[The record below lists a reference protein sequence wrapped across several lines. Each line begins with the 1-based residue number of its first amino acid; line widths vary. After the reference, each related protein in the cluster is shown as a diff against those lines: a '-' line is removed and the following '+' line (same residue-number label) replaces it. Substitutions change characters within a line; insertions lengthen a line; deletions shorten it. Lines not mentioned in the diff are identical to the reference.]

1 MKKIITI
8 LLAFAMFFVFVACD
22 PVTGGK
28 DPINNS
34 ETGNN
39 LPSTDTNQPSTDEIK
54 DPTEDNNS
62 EEINDPFANI
72 EETLTI
78 PVTSLEDF
86 DFTGTW
92 DFIEISPAK
101 DSFGSYCK
109 TEKGYI
115 TITDGKVTFTLTYF
129 DTFFNFV
136 SEEAYKEQKTSLQEF
151 PENSFEP
158 LKFDDKN
165 MTITAVAS
173 PEFLKSM
180 NYESTLEEFINILY
194 DNDSYDGITTNESK
208 TAFKADFGDEDYSST
223 LIYIKR

>member
-8 LLAFAMFFVFVACD
+8 LLAAAIILTFVACA
-22 PVTGGK
+22 PVT
-28 DPINNS
+28 D
-34 ETGNN
+34 GNI
-39 LPSTDTNQPSTDEIK
+39 TDENVS
-54 DPTEDNNS
+54 DG
-62 EEINDPFANI
+62 NDPFANI

-115 TITDGKVTFTLTYF
+115 TIIDGKMTSTFTYF

-151 PENSFEP
+151 PENSFEL

-165 MTITAVAS
+165 MTITVVAS
-173 PEFLKSM
+173 PEYLKSM

-194 DNDSYDGITTNESK
+194 DNESFDGITTNEAK
-208 TAFKADFGDEDYSST
+208 TVLKFSYIRNEENDTSSDSH
-223 LIYIKR
+223 IWVKR

>member
-8 LLAFAMFFVFVACD
+8 LLAAAIILTFVACA
-22 PVTGGK
+22 PVT
-28 DPINNS
+28 D
-34 ETGNN
+34 GNI
-39 LPSTDTNQPSTDEIK
+39 TDG
-54 DPTEDNNS
+54 
-62 EEINDPFANI
+62 NDPFANI

-92 DFIEISPAK
+92 DFIDISSYK
-101 DSFGSYCK
+101 DSFESGSK

-115 TITDGKVTFTLTYF
+115 TIIDGKMTSTFTYF

-151 PENSFEP
+151 PENSFEL

-173 PEFLKSM
+173 PEFLESM

-194 DNDSYDGITTNESK
+194 DNESFDGITTNEAQ
-208 TAFKADFGDEDYSST
+208 TAFKADFGDEDYI
-223 LIYIKR
+223 IYIKR

>member
-8 LLAFAMFFVFVACD
+8 LLAAAIILTFVACA
-22 PVTGGK
+22 PVT
-28 DPINNS
+28 D
-34 ETGNN
+34 GNI
-39 LPSTDTNQPSTDEIK
+39 TDG
-54 DPTEDNNS
+54 
-62 EEINDPFANI
+62 NDPFANI

-92 DFIEISPAK
+92 DFINISSYK
-101 DSFGSYCK
+101 DSFESGSK

-115 TITDGKVTFTLTYF
+115 TIIDGKMTSTFTYF

-136 SEEAYKEQKTSLQEF
+136 SEEAYEEQKTSLQES
-151 PENSFEP
+151 PENSFEL

-194 DNDSYDGITTNESK
+194 DNDSFDGITTNEAK
-208 TAFKADFGDEDYSST
+208 TVLKFS
-223 LIYIKR
+223 YIRNEENDTSDSHIWVKR

>member
-8 LLAFAMFFVFVACD
+8 LLAAAIILTFVACA
-22 PVTGGK
+22 PVT
-28 DPINNS
+28 D
-34 ETGNN
+34 GNI
-39 LPSTDTNQPSTDEIK
+39 TDE
-54 DPTEDNNS
+54 
-62 EEINDPFANI
+62 NDPFANI

-92 DFIEISPAK
+92 DFIVISPYK

-109 TEKGYI
+109 TEKGYR
-115 TITDGKVTFTLTYF
+115 TIIGGKMTITLTYF

-136 SEEAYKEQKTSLQEF
+136 SEEAYEEQKTYLQES
-151 PENSFEP
+151 PENSFEL

-173 PEFLKSM
+173 PEYLKGSG
-180 NYESTLEEFINILY
+180 YEETLEEFINSLY
-194 DNDSYDGITTNESK
+194 NNESFDGITTNEAK
-208 TAFKADFGDEDYSST
+208 TVLKFSYIRNEENDTSSDSH
-223 LIYIKR
+223 IWVKR

>member
-1 MKKIITI
+1 
-8 LLAFAMFFVFVACD
+8 MFFVFVACD

-92 DFIEISPAK
+92 DFIEISPA
-101 DSFGSYCK
+101 
-109 TEKGYI
+109 
-115 TITDGKVTFTLTYF
+115 TDGKVTFTLTYF

>member
-8 LLAFAMFFVFVACD
+8 LLAAAIILTFVACA
-22 PVTGGK
+22 PVT
-28 DPINNS
+28 D
-34 ETGNN
+34 GNI
-39 LPSTDTNQPSTDEIK
+39 TDE
-54 DPTEDNNS
+54 
-62 EEINDPFANI
+62 NDPFANI

-92 DFIEISPAK
+92 DVIEISSYK
-101 DSFGSYCK
+101 DSFGAYCK

-115 TITDGKVTFTLTYF
+115 TIIDGKMTSIATYF

-136 SEEAYKEQKTSLQEF
+136 SEEAYKEQKTCLQEF
-151 PENSFEP
+151 PENSFEL

-173 PEFLKSM
+173 PEYLKSM

-194 DNDSYDGITTNESK
+194 DNDSFDGITTNEAK
-208 TAFKADFGDEDYSST
+208 TVLKFSFNRNEENDTSSDSN
-223 LIYIKR
+223 IWVKR

>member
-8 LLAFAMFFVFVACD
+8 LLAAAIILTFVACA
-22 PVTGGK
+22 PVT
-28 DPINNS
+28 D
-34 ETGNN
+34 GNI
-39 LPSTDTNQPSTDEIK
+39 TDE
-54 DPTEDNNS
+54 
-62 EEINDPFANI
+62 NDPFANI

-92 DFIEISPAK
+92 DFIEISSYK
-101 DSFGSYCK
+101 DSFESGSK

-115 TITDGKVTFTLTYF
+115 TIIDGKMTSTFTYF

-136 SEEAYKEQKTSLQEF
+136 SEEAYEEQKTSLQEF
-151 PENSFEP
+151 PENSFEL

-180 NYESTLEEFINILY
+180 NYESTLEEFLNNLY
-194 DNDSYDGITTNESK
+194 DNDYGITTNEAK
-208 TAFKADFGDEDYSST
+208 TVLKFSSNRNEENYT
-223 LIYIKR
+223 SNNSLIWVKR